1 MKSGQHLKSGL
12 NAKFGNFSLQGCL
25 SDWAQIYDTCF
36 PPFIFKPWQYILQP
50 CWWRGRWNI
59 ILWMVRLCS
68 NHPRIIWEWSEQS
81 SKNNRLLTRLSW
93 ATCPASQSQGAAHI
107 KTSKEKKNSTDG
119 LISKGRRRQIMGG
132 KLFPAHFLLLE
143 TSPTLLPGSDF
154 WSKSGNCKKYV
165 KQCPTGTRTRHATQ
179 YFCRYSTRPDSVL
192 KIIR

>member
-12 NAKFGNFSLQGCL
+12 NVKFGNFRLQGCL
-25 SDWAQIYDTCF
+25 SDRAQIYDTCF

-93 ATCPASQSQGAAHI
+93 ATCPASLRAQH
-107 KTSKEKKNSTDG
+107 TSKLLK
-119 LISKGRRRQIMGG
+119 RRRTQQTVSFQKVGAGKSLGG

-143 TSPTLLPGSDF
+143 TSPTPFPESDF
-154 WSKSGNCKKYV
+154 WSKSGNCTKYV